1 MRLAHLRTFVSR
13 RLVRMAIAAGV
24 LATLALTVA
33 NTVTA
38 HDDGGR
44 GGCNAASLRG
54 DYGLLFSGVAVEDPQ
69 LPAGM
74 TVGTGVRTYHGN
86 GTFDQL
92 DNEHFQ
98 FFGEPI
104 HNRRATGTYT
114 VFTGTPPVSAKAAE
128 AYFEID
134 DATCRT
140 SSSAF
145 ALTGTITVT
154 SVTDPKQATFDLMFP
169 NSEHVTGSYN
179 ALSCTAL
186 DPNSTPLG
194 GC

>member
-1 MRLAHLRTFVSR
+1 
-13 RLVRMAIAAGV
+13 MAIAAGV

-86 GTFDQL
+86 GTFDQI

-114 VFTGTPPVSAKAAE
+114 VNADCTGSAVLNLGPGIMSTFVIVDSGNRVKE
-128 AYFEID
+128 A
-134 DATCRT
+134 
-140 SSSAF
+140 
-145 ALTGTITVT
+145 V
-154 SVTDPKQATFDLMFP
+154 MFP
-169 NSEHVTGSYN
+169 PPALVT
-179 ALSCTAL
+179 AVQERIR
-186 DPNSTPLG
+186 
-194 GC
+194 